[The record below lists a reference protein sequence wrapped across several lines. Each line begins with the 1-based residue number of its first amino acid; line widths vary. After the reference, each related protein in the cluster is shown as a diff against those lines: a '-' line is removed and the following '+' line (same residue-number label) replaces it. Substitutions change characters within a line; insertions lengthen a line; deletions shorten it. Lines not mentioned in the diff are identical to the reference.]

1 MSKFLPSARGA
12 SHPSLWL
19 MAILAACVALIL
31 MSLMSHQ
38 AGAPQAAEVPSQA
51 VETPVHTPEDTPV
64 PTPEPTPSPTPEPDW
79 SQPVPESEAVAQED
93 WFADAVFIGDSRTD
107 GLHIFSDITAEA
119 VFLEHTGIT
128 VYEILD
134 GKKVIR
140 QEGEKLPILDVL
152 AQKQYGKVYVML
164 GVNELGYKAPQDF
177 AEHYGKLIDAIRE
190 SQEDARIYVQ
200 SIIPVNTA
208 DCKSYDQPYYVTNEG
223 VVAYNEALVA
233 MAQEKKVFFLNIAEV
248 MEDEDGELKSDLSAD
263 GVHFKKS
270 GYLLW
275 LDYLTTHTG
284 VSS

>member
-1 MSKFLPSARGA
+1 MSKFLPPARGT
-12 SHPSLWL
+12 SRPPLWL
-19 MAILAACVALIL
+19 MVILAACVALIL

-38 AGAPQAAEVPSQA
+38 AGAPQAAEIPSQPA
-51 VETPVHTPEDTPV
+51 QTPVHTPEPTPL
-64 PTPEPTPSPTPEPDW
+64 PTPEPTPAPTPEPDW
-79 SQPVPESEAVAQED
+79 SQPVPESEAVEQED

-107 GLHIFSDITAEA
+107 GLHIFSGITSEA
-119 VFLEHTGIT
+119 DFLEHTGIT

-140 QEGEKLPILDVL
+140 QESEKLPILEVL

-164 GVNELGYKAPQDF
+164 GVNELGYNAPQDF

-200 SIIPVNTA
+200 SIIPVNSA
-208 DCKSYDQPYYVTNEG
+208 DCKSYDQPNYVTNDRI
-223 VVAYNEALVA
+223 VAYNEALAA
-233 MAQEKKVFFLNIAEV
+233 MTQEKKVYFLNISEV
-248 MEDEDGELKSDLSAD
+248 MEGEDGELESDLSAD

-284 VSS
+284 TSS

>member
-1 MSKFLPSARGA
+1 MSKFLPSASGA
-12 SHPSLWL
+12 SHPPLWL

-107 GLHIFSDITAEA
+107 GLHIFSGITAEA

-248 MEDEDGELKSDLSAD
+248 MEDKDGELKSDLSAD

>member
-1 MSKFLPSARGA
+1 MSKFLPPARGA
-12 SHPSLWL
+12 SHPPLWL

-38 AGAPQAAEVPSQA
+38 AGAPQAAQVSSQP
-51 VETPVHTPEDTPV
+51 VETPVHTSAPT

-79 SQPVPESEAVAQED
+79 SQPVPESEAVEQET
-93 WFADAVFIGDSRTD
+93 WFADAAFIGDSRTD
-107 GLHIFSDITAEA
+107 GLHIFSGITAEA
-119 VFLEHTGIT
+119 DFLEHTGIT

-140 QEGEKLPILDVL
+140 QENEKLPILEVL

-164 GVNELGYKAPQDF
+164 GVNELGYNAPQDF
-177 AEHYGKLIDAIRE
+177 AEHYGKLIDAVRAC
-190 SQEDARIYVQ
+190 QDDATIYVQ

-208 DCKSYDQPYYVTNEG
+208 DCKSYDQPYYVTNERIA
-223 VVAYNEALVA
+223 AYNEALA
-233 MAQEKKVFFLNIAEV
+233 AIAQEKKVYFLNISEV
-248 MEDEDGELKSDLSAD
+248 MEGEDGELEADLSAD

-270 GYLLW
+270 GYRLW

-284 VSS
+284 TSS

>member
-1 MSKFLPSARGA
+1 
-12 SHPSLWL
+12 